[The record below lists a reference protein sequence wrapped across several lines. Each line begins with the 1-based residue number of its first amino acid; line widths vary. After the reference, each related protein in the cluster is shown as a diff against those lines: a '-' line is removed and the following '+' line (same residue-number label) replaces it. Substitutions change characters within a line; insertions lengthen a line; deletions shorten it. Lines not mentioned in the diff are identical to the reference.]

1 MAAPHP
7 ETKRSMSLEIRPARS
22 ADLPAMEG
30 LLRASHLPVEGVGEE
45 LPHFLTAWQD
55 GRLAGMVGLEVHDGF
70 GLLRSAA
77 VDIGSRGTGIGRALV
92 ERVLA
97 EAASYRVREV
107 YLLTNTAERWFTRF
121 GFRHVDRGD
130 VPEPIRATAEYR
142 ELCPASAAV
151 MVREIERRREGR

>member
-1 MAAPHP
+1 
-7 ETKRSMSLEIRPARS
+7 MSLEIRPARP
-22 ADLPAMEG
+22 ADLPAMEA
-30 LLRASHLPVEGVGEE
+30 LLDVSRLPVDGVRDA
-45 LPHFLTAWQD
+45 LPQFLTAWQD
-55 GRLAGMVGLEVHDGF
+55 GRLAGMAGLEVHDGF

-107 YLLTNTAERWFTRF
+107 YLLTNTAERWFSRF

-130 VPEPIRATAEYR
+130 VPEPIRSTAEYR

-151 MVREIERRREGR
+151 MMREIERRREGR

>member
-1 MAAPHP
+1 
-7 ETKRSMSLEIRPARS
+7 MSLEIRPARP
-22 ADLPAMEG
+22 ADLPAMEA
-30 LLRASHLPVEGVGEE
+30 LLSDSRLPVDGVRDA
-45 LPHFLTAWQD
+45 LPQFLTAWQD
-55 GRLAGMVGLEVHDGF
+55 GKLAGMVGLEVYDGF

-77 VDIGSRGTGIGRALV
+77 VDLGSRGTGIGRALV

-107 YLLTNTAERWFTRF
+107 YLLTTTAERWFSRF

-130 VPEPIRATAEYR
+130 VPEPIRSSTEYR

-151 MVREIERRREGR
+151 MMREIERRREGR

>member
-1 MAAPHP
+1 MAHDVAMRLRDQIPDIMRRWDARVRAEVPAAQWQQTSVLHDHLP
-7 ETKRSMSLEIRPARS
+7 EMLEI
-22 ADLPAMEG
+22 
-30 LLRASHLPVEGVGEE
+30 
-45 LPHFLTAWQD
+45 
-55 GRLAGMVGLEVHDGF
+55 MVKILGDETDVAT
-70 GLLRSAA
+70 AA
-77 VDIGSRGTGIGRALV
+77 VDLGLRGTGIGRALV

-130 VPEPIRATAEYR
+130 VPEPIRSTAEYR

-151 MVREIERRREGR
+151 MMREIERRREGR